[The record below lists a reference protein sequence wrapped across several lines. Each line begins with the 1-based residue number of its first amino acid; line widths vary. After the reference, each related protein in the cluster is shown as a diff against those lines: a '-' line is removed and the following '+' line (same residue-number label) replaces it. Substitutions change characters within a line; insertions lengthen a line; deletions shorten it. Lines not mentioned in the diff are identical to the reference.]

1 MTVKD
6 LRDTIANLPN
16 ETVVKVWNSITEDG
30 YIDAETIVTDP
41 DDKRPNIVISD
52 LAGD

>member
-6 LRDTIANLPN
+6 LRDTIANSN